1 MPCIAQLQAL
11 CSDFSC
17 TKHTMSYKCAA
28 AVVVAATVVVV
39 VVGITAVLIRNS
51 GSNVVRD
58 SIS

>member
-1 MPCIAQLQAL
+1 MPCIAQLRAL

-17 TKHTMSYKCAA
+17 TKHMMSYKCAA

-39 VVGITAVLIRNS
+39 VGITAVLSRNS